1 MSKDRALQMD
11 IFQKYSYSY
20 FMQLFAAMDGK
31 RTLAGIR
38 DMLGLEYKPVEPAD
52 FMRHVK
58 ALEDAGLIKL
68 NPRKA
73 G

>member
-1 MSKDRALQMD
+1 
-11 IFQKYSYSY
+11 
-20 FMQLFAAMDGK
+20 
-31 RTLAGIR
+31 
-38 DMLGLEYKPVEPAD
+38 MLGLEFKPVEPAD